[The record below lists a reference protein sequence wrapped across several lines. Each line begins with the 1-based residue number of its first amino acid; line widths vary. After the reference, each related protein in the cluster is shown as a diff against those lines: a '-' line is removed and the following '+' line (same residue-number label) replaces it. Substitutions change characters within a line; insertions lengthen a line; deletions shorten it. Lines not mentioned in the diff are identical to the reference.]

1 MARVA
6 GLRQELLR
14 ANLQMEEDIRARQ
27 IAEAELSERCSE
39 LTELNQT
46 LSKIQEQLIQS
57 EKMASLGQLAAGVAH
72 EINTPIGFVLSNLG
86 TLKKYFN
93 TTLKALDAYETAGT
107 QTASQEHQ
115 EYQDIR
121 QQFDLDFMCEDIPAL
136 IDESR
141 DGIQRI
147 GQIVRGLKD
156 FSQIE
161 ADHDWQLADLHH
173 ELDAALNLVTAQFPG
188 MAQILKEYGTLPKIR
203 CMPAQVHQVFMNLL
217 INAHQAINPPNG
229 KITLRTGTSDDT
241 LWFEFIDNG
250 CGIPADIQNKIFDPF
265 FTTRPVGKGAG
276 LGLSLSYG
284 IVKNHKGRID
294 VVSQPEQ
301 GTCFRV
307 SLPLIS
313 AEH

>member
-27 IAEAELSERCSE
+27 IAEAELSEHCSE